1 MQPNGQKRAWIT
13 GAGKGIGRDLALELV
28 RRGWWVAVSARTA
41 DDLKQLE
48 QMAPGRI
55 SGIALDVTDTAAVG
69 RVVET
74 IEQDSGPL
82 DLVVLNA
89 GTHIPMTAAGFDI
102 GALRK
107 LVETNLMGV
116 GNGVAAVLPRFMA
129 RRAGHLAV
137 VSSVAGFRG
146 LPTSA
151 GYGATKAALINM
163 CEALKPECDAAGVKL
178 QLICPGFVDT
188 PLTKRNDFPMPF
200 LISSERAATIM
211 ADGLESSRFS
221 IVFPFRM
228 RLAMAVLR
236 RLPDRL
242 LFAVTRR
249 MLGPADGGSPP
260 AAGR

>member
-1 MQPNGQKRAWIT
+1 MQTDRHKRAWIT
-13 GAGKGIGRDLALELV
+13 GAGKGIGRELALELA

-41 DDLKQLE
+41 EDLVALE

-55 SGIALDVTDTAAVG
+55 CGFVLDVTDTGAVE
-69 RVVET
+69 RTVEA
-74 IEQDSGPL
+74 IEARSGPL
-82 DLVVLNA
+82 ELAVLNA
-89 GTHIPMTAAGFDI
+89 GTHIPMHAASFDI

-107 LVETNLMGV
+107 LVDTNLMGV
-116 GNGVAAVLPRFMA
+116 GNGLAAVLPRFMA
-129 RRAGHLAV
+129 RRAGQIAV

-178 QLICPGFVDT
+178 QIVCPGFVDT
-188 PLTKRNDFPMPF
+188 PLTRRNRFPMPF
-200 LISSERAATIM
+200 LISSGRAATII
-211 ADGLESSRFS
+211 ADGLASARFA
-221 IVFPFRM
+221 IVFPLPM
-228 RLAMAVLR
+228 RLLMGLLR

-249 MLGPADGGSPP
+249 MLPKDDGGSPP
-260 AAGR
+260 AGGP

>member
-1 MQPNGQKRAWIT
+1 MQPDGQKRAWIT
-13 GAGKGIGRDLALELV
+13 GAGKGIGRDLALELA
-28 RRGWWVAVSARTA
+28 RRGWWVAASARTVA
-41 DDLKQLE
+41 DLRQLE
-48 QMAPGRI
+48 LMAPGRI
-55 SGIALDVTDTAAVG
+55 SGFVLDVTDTAAA
-69 RVVET
+69 RRTVET
-74 IEQDSGPL
+74 IEAGFGPL

-89 GTHIPMTAAGFDI
+89 GTHIPMAAASFDI

-116 GNGVAAVLPRFMA
+116 GNGLAAVLPLFMA
-129 RRAGHLAV
+129 RRAGQIAV

-178 QLICPGFVDT
+178 QLVCPGFVDT
-188 PLTKRNDFPMPF
+188 PLTKRNAFPMPF
-200 LISSERAATIM
+200 LISSGRAAAII
-211 ADGLESSRFS
+211 ADGLASSRFA
-221 IVFPFRM
+221 IVFPRRM
-228 RLAMAVLR
+228 RVAMAILR

-249 MLGPADGGSPP
+249 MLPKDDGGSPP
-260 AAGR
+260 AAGH